1 VRRGGAAL
9 KRVALEGLGWVLV
22 VAGIAALIL
31 PGPGLLML
39 FGGLAILS
47 QQYEWAERRMRPVEL
62 RAKKAAAE
70 GVQTVPRIVMSTL
83 FALGLVALGVL
94 WVVDPAA
101 PSWWPVR
108 ESWWLIGGW
117 ATGSTLLASGVIALA
132 LIVWSIKQ
140 FRGVDDP
147 QAKAERS
154 GRP

>member
-1 VRRGGAAL
+1 VRGAA
-9 KRVALEGLGWVLV
+9 KRVAVETAGWILV

-39 FGGLAILS
+39 AGGLAILS
-47 QQYEWAERRMRPVEL
+47 QQYEWAERRMRPVEI

-117 ATGSTLLASGVIALA
+117 ATGSTLIASGVIALA

-147 QAKAERS
+147 QAKAERLS
-154 GRP
+154 AP

>member
-1 VRRGGAAL
+1 MRGAA
-9 KRVALEGLGWVLV
+9 KRVAVETAGWILV
-22 VAGIAALIL
+22 VAGIAALVL

-39 FGGLAILS
+39 AGGLAILS

-62 RAKKAAAE
+62 RAKKAAAD

-83 FALGLVALGVL
+83 FSLGLVALGVL
-94 WVVDPAA
+94 WIVDPAA

-117 ATGSTLLASGVIALA
+117 ATGSTLIASGVIALA

-147 QAKAERS
+147 QAKAERLS
-154 GRP
+154 AP